1 MTALLFGGDLMT
13 GNGVTLPINFLG
25 KNGILASLTREE
37 YQRLQPS
44 LTHVRLPQGKVLC
57 EAGDIIEAAF
67 FPLNGMISLLSTTED
82 GLMIEVGMIGNE
94 GLAGIAAV
102 LGIRTAP
109 YRLMVQL
116 PANAMRIRIDVLR
129 REFSRGGRLQ
139 DLLLRYTHTLLT
151 QTSQSAACNRFHS
164 MEERLC
170 RWLLISRD
178 RVGADVVNL
187 TQEFLSHM
195 LGVPRTSVTM
205 TACKLQ
211 RMGLIR
217 YSRGRIQILDGRG
230 LESYSCECYRVVTEE
245 FNRYLAA

>member
-1 MTALLFGGDLMT
+1 MNTNNVAF
-13 GNGVTLPINFLG
+13 PIDFRG
-25 KNGILASLTREE
+25 KNGILTSLPREE
-37 YQRLQPS
+37 YQRILPS
-44 LTHVRLPQGKVLC
+44 LKSVHLPQGKVLS
-57 EAGDIIEAAF
+57 EAGDTIEAAF
-67 FPLNGMISLLSTTED
+67 FPLNGMVSLLSTTEE
-82 GLMIEVGMIGNE
+82 GSMIEVGMIGNE
-94 GLAGIAAV
+94 GLAGISAV
-102 LGIRTAP
+102 LGLKTAP
-109 YRLMVQL
+109 YKLMAQL
-116 PANAMRIRIDVLR
+116 PTDSMRIGLDALR
-129 REFSRGGRLQ
+129 REFCRGGRLQ

-151 QTSQSAACNRFHS
+151 QISQSAACNRFHS

-178 RVGADVVNL
+178 RVGADVVHL

-230 LESYSCECYRVVTEE
+230 LENYSCECYRVVTEE